1 MKKRPTEFNTAAPDG
16 AEAVVSTAH
25 ARNAF
30 RDAYMSV
37 PASEK
42 TRAFTMLGAAGATTL
57 VLFLSRLFWLF
68 KPLLDKIYYGT
79 LSEVVYYIFLGVL
92 CTVYIIVLNNYL
104 KKHCELRMFLPKTE
118 KMTIPQALG
127 IIAICAAAVFVASA
141 AFGFKTKIQLEM
153 GNGVTMAQALT
164 NISVYFYYAFHMWL
178 ALAAATLVQR
188 GLTLLFPAKHTL
200 PWGAI
205 FLVTVFGLVEL
216 VLELG
221 TTDHVYPWLYYL
233 FTYVYAGVFV
243 LADYRFHVTYWASI
257 VVMVL

>member
-1 MKKRPTEFNTAAPDG
+1 MKKRSPKLNTVTDG
-16 AEAVVSTAH
+16 AEATAMPAP

-30 RDAYMSV
+30 REAYMSV
-37 PASEK
+37 PAPEK
-42 TRAFTMLGAAGATTL
+42 TRAFTMLGAAGVTVL

-92 CTVYIIVLNNYL
+92 CTIYIIVLNNYI
-104 KKHCELRMFLPKTE
+104 KKHCGVRMFLPNEK

-127 IIAICAAAVFVASA
+127 IIAVCAAAVFVASA

-153 GNGVTMAQALT
+153 GSGVTMAQALT
-164 NISVYFYYAFHMWL
+164 NISVYFYYAFHIWL
-178 ALAAATLVQR
+178 ALAAATLIQR
-188 GLTLLFPAKHTL
+188 GFTLLLPTKFTV

-205 FLVTVFGLVEL
+205 FLVTVFGLIEL

-221 TTDHVYPWLYYL
+221 TTDHVYPWLYYI
-233 FTYVYAGVFV
+233 FTYVYAGIFV